1 MLRYHKDV
9 LFKAEDLKALQGF
22 NDDINRL
29 NWQYTKHCLDNLQH
43 RILDL
48 KSLLLYVKNLTLN
61 WQDIFEFYKED
72 LSGYI
77 LKACYRI
84 NWQGKIDIILVVDT
98 DKTILSIY
106 ANSAEDNHETL
117 KKELYINE

>member
-1 MLRYHKDV
+1 MLRYHKDI
-9 LFKAEDLKALQGF
+9 LFKEEDLKLLQDF
-22 NDDINRL
+22 TNDLNGL

-48 KSLLLYVKNLTLN
+48 KSLLLYVKNLTLDYK
-61 WQDIFEFYKED
+61 DIFEFYKDD

-84 NWQGKIDIILVVDT
+84 NWQGNIDIILVINT
-98 DKTILSIY
+98 DKYILSIY
-106 ANSAEDNHETL
+106 INSTEDKHETL
-117 KKELYINE
+117 KKELYTM

>member
-106 ANSAEDNHETL
+106 VNSAEDKHETL
-117 KKELYINE
+117 KKELYIND